1 MLHWRYNC
9 YLHETNNLPSF
20 WLVQPSWTGFGTS
33 IQGCWIC
40 AIVLFSQR
48 YNCICA
54 CGELVY
60 SAEYQVALVPC
71 WTTREKENGG
81 SEAGGLFPETRTPNY
96 ILWQW
101 GGKGQCILRR
111 YNRNR
116 SKVSPGHRRWF
127 FPNVYKHE
135 TGLLRLRWEL
145 TSHALAVSLWKASS
159 LTICQLFVINLLLCV
174 CVFVCLFVC
183 LYVCYYVCLHVC
195 LSVQYVWLFLCLF
208 VCIYIYIC
216 MYVHVCVYVY
226 VCACAYVFVMCLCAS
241 TCMCICVHVCVCV
254 CVCV

>member
-1 MLHWRYNC
+1 MEILTYLIEIWKKSCFKFTRTFENNSEDRGIKFSTFAMLHCRYNNI
-9 YLHETNNLPSF
+9 HETNNLPSF

-40 AIVLFSQR
+40 AIVIFSQR

-54 CGELVY
+54 YGELVY
-60 SAEYQVALVPC
+60 PAEYQVALVPC

-116 SKVSPGHRRWF
+116 SKVSPGYRRWF
-127 FPNVYKHE
+127 LPNVYKHE

-145 TSHALAVSLWKASS
+145 RHTHLPSPFGRWQFVNCLW
-159 LTICQLFVINLLLCV
+159 
-174 CVFVCLFVC
+174 
-183 LYVCYYVCLHVC
+183 
-195 LSVQYVWLFLCLF
+195 
-208 VCIYIYIC
+208 
-216 MYVHVCVYVY
+216 
-226 VCACAYVFVMCLCAS
+226 
-241 TCMCICVHVCVCV
+241 
-254 CVCV
+254 